1 MSMSEEELLREI
13 ADLLSKRK
21 SRSEMIGEFLREI
34 ALLLIVF
41 VPLDALFA
49 PQVLTLST
57 IAAIIGFALTV
68 GYVGIRLEES
78 RR

>member
-1 MSMSEEELLREI
+1 MSEEELLREI

-21 SRSEMIGEFLREI
+21 SRSEMVSEFLREI
-34 ALLLIVF
+34 ALLLVVF

-49 PQVLTLST
+49 PQVLSLST
-57 IAAIIGFALTV
+57 IAAIIGFALAV
-68 GYVGIRLEES
+68 GYVGMRLEES